1 MQVSLLSE
9 RSNGPYPRHYSRA
22 LAFCKILYPPASGAD
37 CSDPGLAR
45 LPPTDFFDQKYP
57 PQTAPLPPQPEGT
70 LRTKYPRTRGVKGPL
85 EGRAEMG

>member
-37 CSDPGLAR
+37 YSDPGPAR
-45 LPPTDFFDQKYP
+45 LPPTDFFSTKNTPPKLRLYP
-57 PQTAPLPPQPEGT
+57 PSQRVL
-70 LRTKYPRTRGVKGPL
+70 
-85 EGRAEMG
+85 